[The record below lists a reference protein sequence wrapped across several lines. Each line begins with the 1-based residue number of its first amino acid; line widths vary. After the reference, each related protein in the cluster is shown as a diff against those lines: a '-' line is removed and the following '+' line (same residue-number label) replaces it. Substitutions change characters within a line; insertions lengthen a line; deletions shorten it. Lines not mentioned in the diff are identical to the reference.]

1 MPKFFATCSRGL
13 APALESELQS
23 YDLKLKN
30 FASKES
36 GVNFECSWE
45 KAYEINLRTRVASR
59 VLMPVLDYKAS
70 SEQQIVHGLKKH
82 KFSKYIPQ
90 GGTFSLKV
98 KIQRNANYRDQRF
111 VMNEIR
117 VGLLN
122 QFAEEG
128 RDDISVSTDHPD
140 LEIFVGVHGIQ
151 FSYSLNLSG
160 EPLSNRGY
168 RLEGERAPL
177 RESLAAGLLRLADW
191 KRDEPLVDF
200 FCGSGTFLIE
210 AATQKELNTAFF
222 KRRFAFQNWANFDA
236 EAFKAIVSKLKPVD
250 DKPQIYGFDQDPR
263 SIQSVSTNLKELKLH
278 DRIQIKQIALKDLDM
293 EKILGEDSPKGVVIL
308 NPPYGER
315 LGNYDEALEV
325 YKLVG
330 ETLKAKF
337 SGWRA
342 FVLSPDIE
350 LSRAIGMKS
359 FFKTTVDNGGIEC
372 AFLGYEIK

>member
-1 MPKFFATCSRGL
+1 MPKFFATCSKGL
-13 APALESELQS
+13 APALESELKS

-30 FASKES
+30 LFVKDS
-36 GVNFECSWE
+36 GMLFECSWE
-45 KAYEINLRTRVASR
+45 KAYEINLRTHVASR

-82 KFSKYIPQ
+82 QFSKYIPKN
-90 GGTFSLKV
+90 GSFSLRV
-98 KIQRNANYRDQRF
+98 KIQRNANYKDQRF

-128 RDDISVSTDHPD
+128 RDDITVSTDHPD

-177 RESLAAGLLRLADW
+177 RESLAAGLLRLAEW
-191 KRDEPLVDF
+191 KKDEPLVDF

-222 KRRFAFQNWANFDA
+222 KRKFAFQNWENFDA
-236 EAFKAIVSKLKPVD
+236 EAFAALKESLQPVED
-250 DKPQIYGFDQDPR
+250 RPQIYGFDQDPR

-293 EKILGEDSPKGVVIL
+293 EKMEIPKGVVIL

-315 LGNYDEALEV
+315 LGNFDEALEV

-330 ETLKAKF
+330 ETLKSKF

>member
-1 MPKFFATCSRGL
+1 MPKFFTTCSRGL
-13 APALESELQS
+13 APALESELKS
-23 YDLKLKN
+23 FDLNLKN
-30 FASKES
+30 IFVKDS
-36 GVNFECSWE
+36 GISFECSWE
-45 KAYEINLRTRVASR
+45 KAYEVNLRSRVASR
-59 VLMPVLDYKAS
+59 LLMPVLDYKAS

-90 GGTFSLKV
+90 GGSFSLRV
-98 KIQRNANYRDQRF
+98 KIQRNANYKDQRF

-140 LEIFVGVHGIQ
+140 LEIFVGVHGVQ

-222 KRRFAFQNWANFDA
+222 KRRFAFENWANFDK
-236 EAFKAIVSKLKPVD
+236 EAFDAVTAKLQAPD

-263 SIQSVSTNLKELKLH
+263 SIQSVSTNLKELRLH
-278 DRIQIKQIALKDLDM
+278 DRIQIKQVALKDLDM
-293 EKILGEDSPKGVVIL
+293 DKMNIPKGVVIL

-315 LGNYDEALEV
+315 LGNYDEAMEV
-325 YKLVG
+325 YKLIG

-350 LSRAIGMKS
+350 LSRAIGMRS

>member
-13 APALESELQS
+13 APALESELKS
-23 YDLKLKN
+23 FDLKLKN
-30 FASKES
+30 FFVKDS
-36 GVNFECSWE
+36 GVSFECSWG
-45 KAYEINLRTRVASR
+45 KAYELNLRSRVASR
-59 VLMPVLDYKAS
+59 ILMPVLDYKAS

-82 KFSKYIPQ
+82 NFAKYIPQ
-90 GGTFSLKV
+90 GGTFSLRV
-98 KIQRNANYRDQRF
+98 KIQRNANYKDQRF

-122 QFAEEG
+122 QFADEG
-128 RDDISVSTDHPD
+128 RGDISVSTDHPN
-140 LEIFVGVHGIQ
+140 LEIFVGVHGVQ

-210 AATQKELNTAFF
+210 AATQAELNTTFF
-222 KRRFAFQNWANFDA
+222 KRRFSFQNWENFD
-236 EAFKAIVSKLKPVD
+236 ESTFQELVDSLKAPSEKL
-250 DKPQIYGFDQDPR
+250 QIHGFDQDPR
-263 SIQSVSTNLKELKLH
+263 SIQSVSTNLRELKLQ
-278 DRIQIKQIALKDLDM
+278 DKIEIKQIALKDLDM
-293 EKILGEDSPKGVVIL
+293 AKMEIPKGLVIL

-315 LGNYDEALEV
+315 LGSYDEAMEV
-325 YKLVG
+325 YRLIG
-330 ETLKAKF
+330 ETLKSKF

-359 FFKTTVDNGGIEC
+359 FFKTTVDNGGIDC
-372 AFLGYEIK
+372 AFLGYEVK

>member
-1 MPKFFATCSRGL
+1 
-13 APALESELQS
+13 
-23 YDLKLKN
+23 
-30 FASKES
+30 
-36 GVNFECSWE
+36 
-45 KAYEINLRTRVASR
+45 
-59 VLMPVLDYKAS
+59 MPVLDYKAS

-90 GGTFSLKV
+90 GGTFSLRV
-98 KIQRNANYRDQRF
+98 KIQRNANYKDQRF

-122 QFAEEG
+122 QFADEG

-140 LEIFVGVHGIQ
+140 LEIFVGVHGVQ

-210 AATQKELNTAFF
+210 AATQAELNTAFF
-222 KRRFAFQNWANFDA
+222 KRRFSFQNWENFDVTS
-236 EAFKAIVSKLKPVD
+236 FKELLDKIEVPVEKLE
-250 DKPQIYGFDQDPR
+250 IHGFDQDPR
-263 SIQSVSTNLKELKLH
+263 SIQSVSTNLKELRLH
-278 DRIQIKQIALKDLDM
+278 DKIQIKQIALKDLDM
-293 EKILGEDSPKGVVIL
+293 DKVLDVGVASKGLVIL

-315 LGNYDEALEV
+315 LGNFDEALEV
-325 YKLVG
+325 YKLIG

-372 AFLGYEIK
+372 AFLGYDIK

>member
-1 MPKFFATCSRGL
+1 MPKFFATCSKGL
-13 APALESELQS
+13 APALESELKS
-23 YDLKLKN
+23 YELKLKN
-30 FASKES
+30 FFVKDS
-36 GVNFECSWE
+36 GVLFECSWE
-45 KAYEINLRTRVASR
+45 KAYEINLRSRVASR

-82 KFSKYIPQ
+82 QFSKYIPQ

-122 QFAEEG
+122 QFANEG
-128 RDDISVSTDHPD
+128 RHDIAVSTDHPD

-222 KRRFAFQNWANFDA
+222 KRKFSFQNWATFDA
-236 EAFKAIVSKLKPVD
+236 DRFKELAASLEPEE

-263 SIQSVSTNLKELKLH
+263 SIQSVSTNLRELKLQ
-278 DRIQIKQIALKDLDM
+278 DRIEIKQIALKDLDM
-293 EKILGEDSPKGVVIL
+293 EKMEIPKGVVIL

-315 LGNYDEALEV
+315 LGNYDEAMEV

-330 ETLKAKF
+330 ETLKANF

-342 FVLSPDIE
+342 YVLSPDIE

-372 AFLGYEIK
+372 AFLGYEIN